1 MVAKKNG
8 DLPAHPL
15 LLDTKSNYSGGQVA
29 DDYFEGMTKREEMAM
44 HIMAGLCAN
53 PELVNW
59 SSKNYAEHARARAD
73 TLLAEL
79 EKTK

>member
-1 MVAKKNG
+1 MKMTNG
-8 DLPAHPL
+8 DLPATPITQEQAQDA
-15 LLDTKSNYSGGQVA
+15 DTW
-29 DDYFEGMTKREEMAM
+29 GMTKREEMAM

-73 TLLAEL
+73 ALLAEL
-79 EKTK
+79 EKVK